1 MYSFIP
7 YVRTTGCR
15 RNRMPNMCER
25 LHFDPKSCMATTFA
39 FPSFA
44 ARKNE
49 RPFCERLESDSWLR
63 SSTMFNGSDVPS
75 NVKLRMPVEADVSSG
90 IDRYRI
96 CERLSTASPEMKQ
109 GCSFERLVN
118 GNMRHGPFEKPQN
131 GNTGNEHICGL
142 LPPSSAISIPVAQ
155 KVCSRNGMDLSGD
168 THMRNG
174 KGRGDGRVRDQL
186 LLRYR
191 PQIAGE
197 EVQPG
202 ENLLVIHEELGGDP
216 TTISFVT
223 RKGQRICSHVSDSD
237 LPPVDT
243 WEPSVGFGS
252 TTPQLGLK
260 CETGW
265 RIASVLFASFG
276 TPRGNCGASFYPGI
290 CHANVSSTVEQMCGG
305 KQGCSIPVSTATL
318 GVGDPCPNVRK
329 SLAVEILC
337 QN

>member
-1 MYSFIP
+1 
-7 YVRTTGCR
+7 
-15 RNRMPNMCER
+15 
-25 LHFDPKSCMATTFA
+25 
-39 FPSFA
+39 
-44 ARKNE
+44 
-49 RPFCERLESDSWLR
+49 
-63 SSTMFNGSDVPS
+63 
-75 NVKLRMPVEADVSSG
+75 
-90 IDRYRI
+90 
-96 CERLSTASPEMKQ
+96 
-109 GCSFERLVN
+109 
-118 GNMRHGPFEKPQN
+118 
-131 GNTGNEHICGL
+131 
-142 LPPSSAISIPVAQ
+142 
-155 KVCSRNGMDLSGD
+155 MDLSGD

-290 CHANVSSTVEQMCGG
+290 CHANVSSTVEQ
-305 KQGCSIPVSTATL
+305 VF
-318 GVGDPCPNVRK
+318 
-329 SLAVEILC
+329 
-337 QN
+337 

>member
-1 MYSFIP
+1 MGKGEAWVNGQSIGRYWSSYLSP
-7 YVRTTGCR
+7 SSGCSEDCDYR
-15 RNRMPNMCER
+15 GTYDASKC
-25 LHFDPKSCMATTFA
+25 L
-39 FPSFA
+39 
-44 ARKNE
+44 KNCGQPAQTLYLVP
-49 RPFCERLESDSWLR
+49 RSWL
-63 SSTMFNGSDVPS
+63 
-75 NVKLRMPVEADVSSG
+75 
-90 IDRYRI
+90 
-96 CERLSTASPEMKQ
+96 
-109 GCSFERLVN
+109 
-118 GNMRHGPFEKPQN
+118 
-131 GNTGNEHICGL
+131 
-142 LPPSSAISIPVAQ
+142 
-155 KVCSRNGMDLSGD
+155 
-168 THMRNG
+168 
-174 KGRGDGRVRDQL
+174 
-186 LLRYR
+186 
-191 PQIAGE
+191 
-197 EVQPG
+197 QPG

-318 GVGDPCPNVRK
+318 GVGEDPCPNVRK

-337 QN
+337 QKLKWILSQITANF